1 MVTSQPIAPI
11 GTSVVQFITSDAKS
25 PSEDPI
31 STVVLPSKIRLPCLL
46 MRGGNENFQS
56 MVLNGPKSSG
66 KTSMAMNLAYSCA
79 GSLQCL
85 DTAACR
91 CAASIVFR
99 SSTDRATS
107 FPPTCHHFPS
117 TDRAREVPSS
127 YAQFQGETK
136 GSQDDY
142 LQRLLLQRIRIIY
155 VDSVMQIIEELLAL
169 GKEDLSCIV
178 VDDLDTIASRSD
190 NSASSILQTVAA
202 ILETRNSMKT
212 VSCAGPV
219 ILITSTSPIMAPWI
233 EITASLRVV
242 RSPSSWQGESFR
254 ESAPISHWRA
264 TFHSNLFTNEPD
276 SSVDYLFI
284 NRSAGDVRIYW
295 GGNK

>member
-46 MRGGNENFQS
+46 MRGGNKNFQS

-127 YAQFQGETK
+127 YAQFQGEPK

-178 VDDLDTIASRSD
+178 VDDLDAIASRSD
-190 NSASSILQTVAA
+190 NSASSILQTGMSDFAM
-202 ILETRNSMKT
+202 LD
-212 VSCAGPV
+212 C
-219 ILITSTSPIMAPWI
+219 
-233 EITASLRVV
+233 
-242 RSPSSWQGESFR
+242 
-254 ESAPISHWRA
+254 
-264 TFHSNLFTNEPD
+264 
-276 SSVDYLFI
+276 
-284 NRSAGDVRIYW
+284 
-295 GGNK
+295 